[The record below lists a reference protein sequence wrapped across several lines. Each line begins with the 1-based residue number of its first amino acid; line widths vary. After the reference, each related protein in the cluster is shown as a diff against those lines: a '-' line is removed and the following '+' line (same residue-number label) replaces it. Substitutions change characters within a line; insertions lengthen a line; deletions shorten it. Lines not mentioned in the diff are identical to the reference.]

1 MRTRCGHG
9 FVAVFKYQSYTCKAS
24 NGESMAKVTYVLVQG
39 ENSAGES
46 QVNFRVYI
54 SRELR
59 LRVPS
64 GIWIDRKRWGKKND
78 INVPNI
84 PGEERNALLSKRAKL
99 KELVDVIEHTIEATD
114 DKSTVTREWLEKLIR
129 RTIRSSSIRSRRSF
143 TALRSILRPRSGNS
157 WPRRTWGMTSS
168 WRRSAISLS
177 FSA

>member
-1 MRTRCGHG
+1 
-9 FVAVFKYQSYTCKAS
+9 
-24 NGESMAKVTYVLVQG
+24 MAKVTYVLAQG

-46 QVNFRVYI
+46 QINFRVYI

-78 INVPNI
+78 INIPNI

-114 DKSTVTREWLEKLIR
+114 DKSTVTREWLEKLIVGRCAR
-129 RTIRSSSIRSRRSF
+129 RQLIPLRRRNATFSR
-143 TALRSILRPRSGNS
+143 
-157 WPRRTWGMTSS
+157 
-168 WRRSAISLS
+168 
-177 FSA
+177 